1 MTRIKRGVVA
11 HRKHVKVLKENKGYR
26 GTKSRLTKVA
36 KEANLHAGQYAFTGR
51 KNKKRDFRKLWI
63 LRISSAVKAYGLN
76 YSDFMNRLKK
86 ANISLN
92 RKVLS
97 DLVTNSPDAFK
108 QVVDKV
114 K

>member
-11 HRKHVKVLKENKGYR
+11 HRKHVKILKENKGYR

-51 KNKKRDFRKLWI
+51 KNKKRDFRRLWI
-63 LRISSAVKAYGLN
+63 LRISNAVKAYGLN
-76 YSDFMNRLKK
+76 YSEFMNKMKK
-86 ANISLN
+86 AKINLN

-97 DLVTNSPDAFK
+97 DMVTNSPDVFK
-108 QVVDKV
+108 EVVNKV